1 MYTQDGRADMTNFE
15 MDLFDTKIN
24 SYALEKEESE
34 QCCQHSIIKPACVP
48 VSIISLFIFLI
59 VFFPLFNEDGFD
71 TGSVRYDR
79 SGYCIDQCRLLVET
93 IPSVL
98 IFDNSSL
105 TSSSTYEVWKKLLD
119 DAQVSIDVASFYWN
133 LRDPV
138 AHSTSWQG
146 NDTFERFI
154 ASAERG
160 VRIRIAQ
167 NQPTTIFPQLD
178 SKYFAENGYATVRNL
193 DMPKLIDDNG
203 VLHTKF
209 WIADSRHVYIGS
221 ANMDWKSLTE
231 VKELGIV
238 IWNCTCIANDL
249 YKIFNIYWR
258 LGVRGAKIPYKW
270 PLNLRTYFNF
280 SHPLQLLSAKDASVF
295 ISSSPPQF
303 NAKGRE
309 DDGDAIVAVMD
320 NAHEFVHISVM
331 DYMPATIYRTSNN
344 NTYWPKLDN
353 AIRATAYRGVNVRLL
368 VSHWKYSRPEMI
380 HFLKSLL
387 EINEGIPRKAN
398 HSGKIEVKLFT
409 IPMDPSREEIPH
421 ALVNHNKYMVTE
433 KIAYFGTSNW
443 AGDYF
448 INTAGVGI
456 SFISST
462 HVNLLNAIFVRDW
475 TSKYAKTEREA
486 NFGGHNC

>member
-1 MYTQDGRADMTNFE
+1 MIPIGETQDGRADMTNFE

-59 VFFPLFNEDGFD
+59 VFFPLFNEDGLD
-71 TGSVRYDR
+71 TTSIRYDR
-79 SGYCIDQCRLLVET
+79 SGYCTDQCRMEMVET
-93 IPSVL
+93 IPSIL

-105 TSSSTYEVWKKLLD
+105 TSLSTYDVWKQLLD
-119 DAQVSIDVASFYWN
+119 DARISIDVASFYWN
-133 LRDPV
+133 LRDPA
-138 AHSTSWQG
+138 AHSISWQG

-154 ASAERG
+154 AAAERG
-160 VRIRIAQ
+160 VRIRIVQ
-167 NQPTTIFPQLD
+167 SQPTATFPQLD
-178 SKYFAENGYATVRNL
+178 SDYFAENGYAAVRNL
-193 DMPKLIDDNG
+193 DISKLMDENG
-203 VLHTKF
+203 ILHAKF
-209 WIADSRHVYIGS
+209 WIVDSQHVYIGS

-231 VKELGIV
+231 VKELGVV

-258 LGVRGAKIPYKW
+258 LGVRGAKIPHKW

-280 SHPLQLLSAKDASVF
+280 SHPLKLLSATDTSVF

-303 NAKGRE
+303 SAKGRE
-309 DDGDAIVAVMD
+309 DDSDAIVAVMD
-320 NAHEFVHISVM
+320 NAREFVHISVM
-331 DYMPATIYRTSNN
+331 DYMPATIYRTFNN
-344 NTYWPKLDN
+344 NIYWPKLDN

-368 VSHWKYSRPEMI
+368 VSHWKYSLPEMI

-387 EINEGIPRKAN
+387 EINDGMPRIAS

-409 IPMDPSREEIPH
+409 IPVNQSHEEISH
-421 ALVNHNKYMVTE
+421 TLVNHNKYMVTE

-443 AGDYF
+443 AADYF
-448 INTAGVGI
+448 ISSAGVGI

-462 HVNLLNAIFVRDW
+462 HVKSLNAVFMRDW
-475 TSKYAKTEREA
+475 TSKYAKTVRE
-486 NFGGHNC
+486 FL

>member
-1 MYTQDGRADMTNFE
+1 MIPIGETQDGRADMTNFE

-79 SGYCIDQCRLLVET
+79 NGYCTDQCRMQLVET
-93 IPSVL
+93 IPSIL

-105 TSSSTYEVWKKLLD
+105 TSLSTYEVWKKLLD

-178 SKYFAENGYATVRNL
+178 SKYFAEN
-193 DMPKLIDDNG
+193 
-203 VLHTKF
+203 
-209 WIADSRHVYIGS
+209 DSRHVYIGS

-280 SHPLQLLSAKDASVF
+280 SHPLKLLSAKDASVF

-309 DDGDAIVAVMD
+309 DDSDAIVAVMD

-353 AIRATAYRGVNVRLL
+353 AIRAIAYRGVNVRLL

-380 HFLKSLL
+380 YFLKSLL
-387 EINEGIPRKAN
+387 EINDGIPKKAN

-409 IPMDPSREEIPH
+409 IPVDPSREEIPH
-421 ALVNHNKYMVTE
+421 TLVNHNKFMVTE

-462 HVNLLNAIFVRDW
+462 HVNLLNEIFVRDW
-475 TSKYAKTEREA
+475 ASKYAKTVRE
-486 NFGGHNC
+486 FL

>member
-1 MYTQDGRADMTNFE
+1 MIPIGEVHLCAFVKSFVKIKFQTQDGRADMTNFE

-79 SGYCIDQCRLLVET
+79 NGYCTDQCRLITGNQFRMQLVET
-93 IPSVL
+93 IPSIL

-105 TSSSTYEVWKKLLD
+105 TSLSTYEVWKKLLD

-138 AHSTSWQG
+138 AHSTSWQVIAIVYTIQKFLKYSPTTRDGYCKQSIELYFTIVFEFLVLQG

-178 SKYFAENGYATVRNL
+178 SKYFAENESQNSLRLFFVGYATVRNV
-193 DMPKLIDDNG
+193 DMPELMDGNG
-203 VLHTKF
+203 ILHTKF
-209 WIADSRHVYIGS
+209 WIVDSRHVYIGS

-280 SHPLQLLSAKDASVF
+280 SHPLKLLSVKDASVF

-309 DDGDAIVAVMD
+309 DDSDAIVAVMD

-344 NTYWPKLDN
+344 NT
-353 AIRATAYRGVNVRLL
+353 L
-368 VSHWKYSRPEMI
+368 VSKFQH
-380 HFLKSLL
+380 L
-387 EINEGIPRKAN
+387 
-398 HSGKIEVKLFT
+398 
-409 IPMDPSREEIPH
+409 
-421 ALVNHNKYMVTE
+421 
-433 KIAYFGTSNW
+433 
-443 AGDYF
+443 
-448 INTAGVGI
+448 
-456 SFISST
+456 
-462 HVNLLNAIFVRDW
+462 
-475 TSKYAKTEREA
+475 
-486 NFGGHNC
+486 